1 MKIYINGASCLSAQ
15 PTFPTPL
22 FEGFLPAQP
31 DEVLYAQEPS
41 YKDYIA
47 PNASRRMAKG
57 VKMSIATATEA
68 LREAN
73 ITTPEAIIV
82 GTGMGCVQDTEKFLK
97 AMLDNHE
104 QHLTPTAFIQSTH
117 NTVAGQLALHWQCHS
132 YNTTYVNGAISFES
146 ALLDATMQL
155 EQQLIANALVG
166 GVDEHAPFFLQTQQL
181 VKSNLMGEGAAF
193 LALSA
198 IPAEHTY
205 AELVDISLRNE
216 VTPDEL
222 PSWITD
228 FLQHHALNI
237 NDIDII
243 FTGDPTPLPWQCP
256 ILSYKNLCGEYFT
269 ASAFGLWYACHYLKE
284 DKARRILLINS
295 YNNKDFSLVLV
306 EKFSV

>member
-1 MKIYINGASCLSAQ
+1 MKIYINGASSLSAQ
-15 PTFPTPL
+15 PTFPTPS
-22 FEGFLPAQP
+22 FEDFLPAQP
-31 DEVLYAQEPS
+31 DEVLYAQEPF

-57 VKMSIATATEA
+57 VKMSIATATET
-68 LREAN
+68 LRQAN

-82 GTGMGCVQDTEKFLK
+82 GTGMGCVQDSEKFLK

-104 QHLTPTAFIQSTH
+104 QHLTPTAFIQSTQ

-155 EQQLIANALVG
+155 EQQLITNALVG

-193 LALSA
+193 FALSA
-198 IPAEHTY
+198 ISAEHTY

-228 FLQHHALNI
+228 FLQHHALSI

-243 FTGDPTPLPWQCP
+243 FTGAPTPLPWQCP

>member
-1 MKIYINGASCLSAQ
+1 MKIYINGASSLSAQ
-15 PTFPTPL
+15 PTFPTPS
-22 FEGFLPAQP
+22 FEDFLPAQP

-57 VKMSIATATEA
+57 VKMSIATATET
-68 LREAN
+68 LHQAN

-82 GTGMGCVQDTEKFLK
+82 GTGMGCVQDSEKFLK
-97 AMLDNHE
+97 AILDNPE

-193 LALSA
+193 FALSA

-222 PSWITD
+222 PSWVTD
-228 FLQHHALNI
+228 FLQRHTLSI
-237 NDIDII
+237 SDIDII
-243 FTGDPTPLPWQCP
+243 FTGDPTPLPSQCP

>member
-1 MKIYINGASCLSAQ
+1 
-15 PTFPTPL
+15 
-22 FEGFLPAQP
+22 
-31 DEVLYAQEPS
+31 
-41 YKDYIA
+41 
-47 PNASRRMAKG
+47 
-57 VKMSIATATEA
+57 
-68 LREAN
+68 
-73 ITTPEAIIV
+73 
-82 GTGMGCVQDTEKFLK
+82 
-97 AMLDNHE
+97 
-104 QHLTPTAFIQSTH
+104 
-117 NTVAGQLALHWQCHS
+117 
-132 YNTTYVNGAISFES
+132 
-146 ALLDATMQL
+146 
-155 EQQLIANALVG
+155 
-166 GVDEHAPFFLQTQQL
+166 
-181 VKSNLMGEGAAF
+181 MGEGVAF
-193 LALSA
+193 FALSA
-198 IPAEHTY
+198 IPTEHTY

-228 FLQHHALNI
+228 FLQHHALSI

>member
-15 PTFPTPL
+15 PTFPTPS
-22 FEGFLPAQP
+22 FDDFLPAQP
-31 DEVLYAQEPS
+31 DEVLYVQEPS

-68 LREAN
+68 LREAH
-73 ITTPEAIIV
+73 ITTPEAIII
-82 GTGMGCVQDTEKFLK
+82 GTGMGCVQDSEKFLK
-97 AMLDNHE
+97 AMLDNQE
-104 QHLTPTAFIQSTH
+104 QHLTPTTFIQSTH

-193 LALSA
+193 FALSA
-198 IPAEHTY
+198 IPAQHTY

-222 PSWITD
+222 PSWVTD
-228 FLQHHALNI
+228 FLQRHALSI

-243 FTGDPTPLPWQCP
+243 FTGDSTPLPWQCP

-269 ASAFGLWYACHYLKE
+269 ASAFGLWYACHYLKK
-284 DKARRILLINS
+284 DKAHRILLINS

>member
-1 MKIYINGASCLSAQ
+1 
-15 PTFPTPL
+15 
-22 FEGFLPAQP
+22 
-31 DEVLYAQEPS
+31 
-41 YKDYIA
+41 
-47 PNASRRMAKG
+47 
-57 VKMSIATATEA
+57 MSIATATEA
-68 LREAN
+68 LRQAN

-82 GTGMGCVQDTEKFLK
+82 GTGMGCVQDSEKFLK

-193 LALSA
+193 FALSA
-198 IPAEHTY
+198 IPAERTY

-228 FLQHHALNI
+228 FLQHHALSI

-243 FTGDPTPLPWQCP
+243 FTGDPTLLPWQCP

>member
-15 PTFPTPL
+15 PTFPTPS
-22 FEGFLPAQP
+22 FDDFLPAQP

-82 GTGMGCVQDTEKFLK
+82 GTGMGCVQDSEKFLK
-97 AMLDNHE
+97 AILDNQE

-193 LALSA
+193 FALSA

-222 PSWITD
+222 PSWVTD
-228 FLQHHALNI
+228 FLQRHTLSI

>member
-15 PTFPTPL
+15 PTFPTPS
-22 FEGFLPAQP
+22 FEDFLPAQP

-57 VKMSIATATEA
+57 VKMSITTATEA
-68 LREAN
+68 LRQAN

-82 GTGMGCVQDTEKFLK
+82 GTGMGCVQDSEKFLK
-97 AMLDNHE
+97 AMLNKHE

-193 LALSA
+193 FALSA
-198 IPAEHTY
+198 IPAEHTC

-222 PSWITD
+222 SSWITD
-228 FLQHHALNI
+228 FLQHHALSI
-237 NDIDII
+237 SDIDII

-295 YNNKDFSLVLV
+295 YNNKDFSLVLI

>member
-22 FEGFLPAQP
+22 FEDFLPSQP

-68 LREAN
+68 LREAH

-82 GTGMGCVQDTEKFLK
+82 GTGMGCVQDSEKFLK

-104 QHLTPTAFIQSTH
+104 QHLTPTAFIQPTH

-193 LALSA
+193 FALSA
-198 IPAEHTY
+198 IPAQHTY

-228 FLQHHALNI
+228 FLQHHALSI

>member
-15 PTFPTPL
+15 PTFPTPS
-22 FEGFLPAQP
+22 FDDFLPAQP

-82 GTGMGCVQDTEKFLK
+82 GTGMGCVQDSEKFLK
-97 AMLDNHE
+97 AILDNQE

-193 LALSA
+193 FALSA
-198 IPAEHTY
+198 IPAQHTY

-222 PSWITD
+222 PSWVTD
-228 FLQHHALNI
+228 FLQRHTLSI

>member
-1 MKIYINGASCLSAQ
+1 
-15 PTFPTPL
+15 
-22 FEGFLPAQP
+22 
-31 DEVLYAQEPS
+31 
-41 YKDYIA
+41 
-47 PNASRRMAKG
+47 
-57 VKMSIATATEA
+57 MSIATATEA
-68 LREAN
+68 LRQAN

-82 GTGMGCVQDTEKFLK
+82 GTGMGCVQDSEKFLK

-193 LALSA
+193 FALSA

-222 PSWITD
+222 PSWVTD
-228 FLQHHALNI
+228 FLLRHTLSI

-256 ILSYKNLCGEYFT
+256 ILSYKNLCGEYYT

-284 DKARRILLINS
+284 DKACRILLINS
-295 YNNKDFSLVLV
+295 YNNKDFSLALV
-306 EKFSV
+306 EKISV

>member
-15 PTFPTPL
+15 PTFPTPS
-22 FEGFLPAQP
+22 FDDFLPAQP

-68 LREAN
+68 LREAH

-97 AMLDNHE
+97 AMLDNYE

-193 LALSA
+193 FALSA
-198 IPAEHTY
+198 IPAQHTY

-228 FLQHHALNI
+228 FLQRHTLSI

-256 ILSYKNLCGEYFT
+256 ILSYKDLCGEYFT

-284 DKARRILLINS
+284 DKACRILLINS

>member
-1 MKIYINGASCLSAQ
+1 
-15 PTFPTPL
+15 
-22 FEGFLPAQP
+22 
-31 DEVLYAQEPS
+31 
-41 YKDYIA
+41 
-47 PNASRRMAKG
+47 
-57 VKMSIATATEA
+57 
-68 LREAN
+68 
-73 ITTPEAIIV
+73 
-82 GTGMGCVQDTEKFLK
+82 
-97 AMLDNHE
+97 
-104 QHLTPTAFIQSTH
+104 
-117 NTVAGQLALHWQCHS
+117 
-132 YNTTYVNGAISFES
+132 
-146 ALLDATMQL
+146 
-155 EQQLIANALVG
+155 
-166 GVDEHAPFFLQTQQL
+166 
-181 VKSNLMGEGAAF
+181 MGEGTAF
-193 LALSA
+193 FALSV

-228 FLQHHALNI
+228 FLQHHAFSI
-237 NDIDII
+237 SDIDII

>member
-15 PTFPTPL
+15 PTFPTPS
-22 FEGFLPAQP
+22 FDDFLPTQP

-68 LREAN
+68 LREAH

-97 AMLDNHE
+97 AMLDNYE

-193 LALSA
+193 FALSD
-198 IPAEHTY
+198 IPAQHTY

-222 PSWITD
+222 SSWVTD
-228 FLQHHALNI
+228 FLQRHTLSI

-256 ILSYKNLCGEYFT
+256 ILSYKDLCGEYFT

>member
-15 PTFPTPL
+15 PTFPTPS
-22 FEGFLPAQP
+22 FEDFLPAQP

-104 QHLTPTAFIQSTH
+104 QYLTPTAFIQSTH
-117 NTVAGQLALHWQCHS
+117 NTIAGQLALHWQCHS

-193 LALSA
+193 FALSV

-205 AELVDISLRNE
+205 AELVDISLCNE

-228 FLQHHALNI
+228 FLQHHALSI